1 MKYDISNSQYAKFWE
16 SKEARNALTLL
27 INNPEIIRMN
37 YNFHRSQFSI
47 DPNIIERNNEGI
59 APFVAKMFERHAPYM
74 LDMRAPLG
82 ETLPRDKNVLQTY
95 MGTVPDFSAKG
106 YVEQAMEREY
116 KQRMLEEYF
125 GDDSDIIMHYADDL
139 QTLFDEANQTLSYIG
154 ATALS
159 TGIGKYDKGDGI
171 KSVIYK
177 APIPAENFVKAGEKV
192 WSDPSCKLL
201 SQMQKIEQDFRDRTG
216 YEGPM
221 KWQIEKT
228 QFQNVFLKNAEV
240 IATVQDWRALNEK
253 VNLTGMTITKDM
265 AMQALAGTDIISPV
279 EIVEES
285 QTDGTRGKVKGWK
298 TGIAVLRP
306 SGYAGSIKQATILDA
321 EMTRKYGSTV
331 IAKVFAKRDLFTI
344 MNTTLNNGNFKEWHT
359 DLLVSA
365 VPVLEEFLYH
375 VIVDTT
381 QADV

>member
-1 MKYDISNSQYAKFWE
+1 MKYDISNSRYAKFWE
-16 SKEARNALTLL
+16 SKDAKDALTIF
-27 INNPEIIRMN
+27 INDPEIIRMN
-37 YNFHRSQFSI
+37 YNFHRTQFSI

-59 APFVAKMFERHAPYM
+59 APFVAKMFEKHAPYM

-82 ETLPRDKNVLQTY
+82 ETLPRDKNVLSTY

-116 KQRMLEEYF
+116 KERMLKEYF
-125 GDDSDIIMHYADDL
+125 GDDTDILNQYADDL
-139 QTLFDEANQTLSYIG
+139 QTLFDEANQTLSYMSAQSISNG
-154 ATALS
+154 FV
-159 TGIGKYDKGDGI
+159 KYDKGDGI
-171 KSVIYK
+171 KTAVYK
-177 APIPAENFVKAGEKV
+177 AEIPAENFVKAGEKT

-201 SQMQKIEQDFRDRTG
+201 SQMQKIEQGFRDRTG

-221 KWQIEKT
+221 KWQIERT

-240 IATVQDWRALNEK
+240 ITTVQDWRALNEK
-253 VNLTGMTITKDM
+253 VNLEGMTISRDM
-265 AMQALAGTDIISPV
+265 AMQALAGTDLISPV
-279 EIVEES
+279 EVVEES

-306 SGYAGSIKQATILDA
+306 TGYAGQIKQATILDS
-321 EMTRKYGSTV
+321 EMTRKYGSSV
-331 IAKVFAKRDLFTI
+331 IAKIFAKRDLFTVV
-344 MNTTLNNGNFKEWHT
+344 NTTLNNGNFKEWHT
-359 DLLVSA
+359 DLLMSA